1 MPIGQSSPA
10 VNAARAEPSVY
21 GERLACGGDW
31 TVHGTGGLSARLAQL
46 APTGIPRVVLD
57 CAGIDAFDTA
67 GAWLLVDLVRRRAAA
82 GQTVVVENLR
92 AEYQVLLKLVEARA
106 PQAAPAPRPRQFG
119 PIEQLGY
126 RTWRHFDE
134 ARGMLAFLGESTL
147 AFLRRVREPRH
158 WRLRLVLHNIQ
169 HAGFDALPI
178 VGLLSFLIGVV
189 IAYQAATQLARYGAN
204 IFIVDLIGHSILREL
219 GPMMVAVIV
228 AGRSGSAYA
237 AQIGT
242 MKVSEEIDALRTMGV
257 SPFEVLV
264 LPKMIALVI
273 VLPLLTFYADVVGVF
288 GGFLVANLQLDVDGY
303 SFLDR
308 FDDTIRAST
317 FLFGIGKAPVFAMI
331 IALVGCYQGFRAA
344 GSADSVG
351 RQTTL
356 SVVQSIFLVI
366 IADAIFSVLANVT
379 SLGFR

>member
-1 MPIGQSSPA
+1 MPIGESSPGME
-10 VNAARAEPSVY
+10 VVSAEVTV
-21 GERLACGGDW
+21 RGDHLVCHGAW
-31 TVHGTGGLSARLAQL
+31 TVHGVGGLHARLEKL
-46 APTGIPRVVLD
+46 AWPRSEHLVLD

-67 GAWLLVDLVRRRAAA
+67 GAWLLADIIKRRAAA
-82 GQTVVVENLR
+82 GQTVILKDLR
-92 AEYQVLLKLVEARA
+92 PEYHVLLDLVEARA
-106 PQAAPAPRPRQFG
+106 PKAPLAPPPKPFDPVERIGFQAWQR
-119 PIEQLGY
+119 
-126 RTWRHFDE
+126 FDE
-134 ARGMLAFLGESTL
+134 ARGMLAFLGESALT
-147 AFLRRVREPRH
+147 FLRHIRHPRH
-158 WRLRLVLHNIQ
+158 WRSRAVLHNIQ
-169 HAGFDALPI
+169 HAGLDALPI

-204 IFIVDLIGHSILREL
+204 IFVVDLIGHSILREL
-219 GPMMVAVIV
+219 GPLIVAVIV

-264 LPKMIALVI
+264 LPKMIALFV

-288 GGFLVANLQLDVDGY
+288 GGFLVANLQLDVGTY

-308 FDDTIRAST
+308 FDDTIRVST
-317 FLFGIGKAPVFAMI
+317 FLFGVGKAPVFAVI

-351 RQTTL
+351 RHTTL

-379 SLGFR
+379 RLGFR

>member
-1 MPIGQSSPA
+1 MPIGPSSPA
-10 VNAARAEPSVY
+10 VNGAPAALSVQ
-21 GERLACGGDW
+21 GERLACSGAW
-31 TVHGTGGLSARLAQL
+31 TVHGTAGMGARLARL
-46 APTGIPRVVLD
+46 APTGAPRIVLD

-82 GQTVVVENLR
+82 GQAVVIENLR
-92 AEYQVLLKLVEARA
+92 PEYQVLLKLVEARA
-106 PQAAPAPRPRQFG
+106 PQAPPPAPPPPFG
-119 PIEQLGY
+119 PIAQLGFQVWQ
-126 RTWRHFDE
+126 RVDE
-134 ARGMLAFLGESTL
+134 ARGMLAFLGASTL
-147 AFLRRVREPRH
+147 AFLRRLRQPRH

-169 HAGFDALPI
+169 HAGLDALPI

-189 IAYQAATQLARYGAN
+189 IAYQAATQLVRYGAN

-273 VLPLLTFYADVVGVF
+273 VLPLLTFYADVVGVL
-288 GGFLVANLQLDVDGY
+288 GGFLVANLQLEVDSY

-317 FLFGIGKAPVFAMI
+317 FLFGIGKAPVFALI
-331 IALVGCYQGFRAA
+331 IALVGCYQGFRAE

-351 RQTTL
+351 RHTTL
-356 SVVQSIFLVI
+356 SVVQSVFLVI
-366 IADAIFSVLANVT
+366 VADAIFSVLANVT

>member
-1 MPIGQSSPA
+1 MPIGQSFPA
-10 VNAARAEPSVY
+10 IEAMSAEVV
-21 GERLACGGDW
+21 GHGDRLACRGNW
-31 TVHGTGGLSARLAQL
+31 TVHGTGGLHARLQKFAWPG
-46 APTGIPRVVLD
+46 AGRVVLD
-57 CAGIDAFDTA
+57 CSGIDAFDTA
-67 GAWLLVDLVRRRAAA
+67 GAWLLADIIRQRAAV
-82 GQTVVVENLR
+82 GQTLALENLR
-92 AEYQVLLKLVEARA
+92 PEYQVLLNLVESRA
-106 PQAAPAPRPRQFG
+106 PKGPPPPPPRPFG
-119 PIEQLGY
+119 PIERIGLQ
-126 RTWRHFDE
+126 TWLRFDE
-134 ARGMLAFLGESTL
+134 ARGMLAFLGESAMT
-147 AFLRRVREPRH
+147 FLRRLRQPRH
-158 WRLRLVLHNIQ
+158 WRIRLVLHNIQ

-189 IAYQAATQLARYGAN
+189 IAYQAATQLVRYGAN

-219 GPMMVAVIV
+219 GPLIVAVIV

-242 MKVSEEIDALRTMGV
+242 MKVSEEIDALRTLGV

-264 LPKMIALVI
+264 LPKMIALLI

-288 GGFLVANLQLDVDGY
+288 GGFLVASLQLDVGSY

-308 FDDTIRAST
+308 FDDTIRIST
-317 FLFGIGKAPVFAMI
+317 FLFGVGKAPVFAVI

-351 RQTTL
+351 RHTTL